1 MTNNTG
7 LDMTKQE
14 WLNTKTKEQVDE
26 LYLDLLKQW
35 HKQRQQ
41 ILDLGGKVE
50 SYKVIEMIRGID
62 K

>member
-1 MTNNTG
+1 
-7 LDMTKQE
+7 MTKQE

-26 LYLDLLKQW
+26 LYIDLLKQW
-35 HKQRQQ
+35 HEQRQQ

-50 SYKVIEMIRGID
+50 NYKVIEKIRNID